1 MRIPRIGAV
10 ALVVALV
17 AGTAGAGAY
26 AAVAAPPKTVGVCA
40 NKTNGGYLRMLEA
53 KNLAK
58 SSYGKC
64 RANEVKVPL
73 STVVAAGP
81 KGATGAAGAAG
92 RGFDSAPFK
101 LTFSGAGPWTCSWTK
116 ATETLACITPAP

>member
-1 MRIPRIGAV
+1 MRIPKLGAV
-10 ALVVALV
+10 ALVVALG

-53 KNLAK
+53 KNLTK
-58 SSYGKC
+58 SAYGKC

-73 STVVAAGP
+73 TTTVATGP
-81 KGATGAAGAAG
+81 KGATGAAG

-101 LTFSGAGPWTCSWTK
+101 MTVSGAGPWSCSWAA
-116 ATETLACITPAP
+116 ATSTLVCVTPAP